1 MINRQRTE
9 IPNWFLEQTIILM
22 SIIILL
28 ILGYKTVLLRSMN
41 APICSGW
48 GYFDEN
54 LDIECITPV
63 QEYFKIQEVIEKI
76 NRLKGPEYV
85 AHAILFFAL
94 TRRGWWQVGLAS
106 FPLRWVLGNLCLNL
120 SDYFSN

>member
-28 ILGYKTVLLRSMN
+28 ILGYQTILLRSMN
-41 APICSGW
+41 TPRCSGW

-54 LDIECITPV
+54 LDIECISPV

-85 AHAILFFAL
+85 AHGILFFAL